1 MPTQNGPKIAVN
13 TFVWYSPLTDRKL
26 AELIPRLASWGYDA
40 VELAVEEP
48 GSLDFKAAAV
58 LLAEHGI
65 TPVIGAVLPPG
76 RELVAAPAETVRTTQ
91 HYLRQCVD
99 AAVTVG
105 ANRVIGPMYAGVG
118 RTWRLEPQ
126 ERTALMAE
134 LREALRPVADYA
146 GNHSVCL
153 GLEPLNRY
161 ETSVLNTVAQ
171 AWDVIEE
178 LPAEGIGLA
187 PDVYHMNIEEKSI
200 PAAIRSIG
208 PRLVHLQVCANDRGT
223 PGEDSLDWPGI
234 RRALVAAAFHGIVG
248 IESFTPDNKVI
259 ATAASIWRPLA
270 ESPDRLAIDGLHF
283 LRNWTADWERIKADL
298 PARCDGFGELASEI
312 TKLARSPWAR
322 LPEL

>member
-13 TFVWYSPLTDRKL
+13 TFVWYSPLTDENL
-26 AELIPRLASWGYDA
+26 AELVPRLASWGYDA

-48 GSLDFKAAAV
+48 DSLDFQAAAE
-58 LLAEHGI
+58 LLSEHGI
-65 TPVIGAVLPPG
+65 TPVVGAVLPPG
-76 RELVAAPAETVRTTQ
+76 REVVAAPPETVAATQ

-99 AAVTVG
+99 AAATVG

-118 RTWRLEPQ
+118 RTWRVDQQ
-126 ERTALMAE
+126 ERAALMAE
-134 LREALRPVADYA
+134 LREALRPVAEYA
-146 GNHSVCL
+146 GNHGVCL

-200 PAAIRSIG
+200 PAALRSIG

-223 PGEDSLDWPGI
+223 PGEDSLDWAGI
-234 RRALVAAAFHGIVG
+234 RHALLDVAFDGIVG
-248 IESFTPDNKVI
+248 IESFTPDNKII

-270 ESPDRLAIDGLHF
+270 ASPDRLAIDGLHF
-283 LRNWTADWERIKADL
+283 LRNWTADWERDK
-298 PARCDGFGELASEI
+298 GG
-312 TKLARSPWAR
+312 SPY
-322 LPEL
+322 